1 MDHYLATIQTILD
14 RCENDNASP
23 SINDMEII
31 KINLCR
37 IIQTRY
43 GITQLWF
50 IPLIERIQNAC
61 CRHYNDVDM
70 LWEGNYIPKYNIGS
84 KEVELEVVESSDAS
98 CEGCVFNNSK
108 NYYCKDTHCIDVDRK
123 DDIDVIYKEVKRS

>member
-14 RCENDNASP
+14 RCDDNNTFP
-23 SINDMEII
+23 SIDDMEII

-43 GITQLWF
+43 EIIQLWF

-61 CRHYNDVDM
+61 CKHYYDVDM
-70 LWEGNYIPKYNIGS
+70 LWEN
-84 KEVELEVVESSDAS
+84 
-98 CEGCVFNNSK
+98 F
-108 NYYCKDTHCIDVDRK
+108 
-123 DDIDVIYKEVKRS
+123 VKKMTE

>member
-1 MDHYLATIQTILD
+1 MDHYLDTIKTILD
-14 RCENDNASP
+14 RCDDNNTSP
-23 SINDMEII
+23 SSDDMEII

-61 CRHYNDVDM
+61 CRHYDDVDM
-70 LWEGNYIPKYNIGS
+70 LWEN
-84 KEVELEVVESSDAS
+84 
-98 CEGCVFNNSK
+98 F
-108 NYYCKDTHCIDVDRK
+108 
-123 DDIDVIYKEVKRS
+123 VKKMTE

>member
-14 RCENDNASP
+14 RCDDNNTSP
-23 SINDMEII
+23 SIDDMEII

-50 IPLIERIQNAC
+50 IPLIERIQNSC
-61 CRHYNDVDM
+61 CRHYNDLDM
-70 LWEGNYIPKYNIGS
+70 LWENFVK
-84 KEVELEVVESSDAS
+84 
-98 CEGCVFNNSK
+98 K
-108 NYYCKDTHCIDVDRK
+108 ND
-123 DDIDVIYKEVKRS
+123 

>member
-14 RCENDNASP
+14 RCDDNNTSP
-23 SINDMEII
+23 SIDDMEII

-43 GITQLWF
+43 GITQLWL

-70 LWEGNYIPKYNIGS
+70 LWENFVK
-84 KEVELEVVESSDAS
+84 
-98 CEGCVFNNSK
+98 K
-108 NYYCKDTHCIDVDRK
+108 ND
-123 DDIDVIYKEVKRS
+123 

>member
-1 MDHYLATIQTILD
+1 MDHYLAIIQTILD
-14 RCENDNASP
+14 RCENDNTFP
-23 SINDMEII
+23 DIHDMEII

-61 CRHYNDVDM
+61 CKHHNDVDM
-70 LWEGNYIPKYNIGS
+70 LWE
-84 KEVELEVVESSDAS
+84 D
-98 CEGCVFNNSK
+98 F
-108 NYYCKDTHCIDVDRK
+108 
-123 DDIDVIYKEVKRS
+123 VKK

>member
-1 MDHYLATIQTILD
+1 MDHYLDTIKTILD
-14 RCENDNASP
+14 RCDDNNTSP
-23 SINDMEII
+23 SIDDMEII

-61 CRHYNDVDM
+61 RRHYDDVDM
-70 LWEGNYIPKYNIGS
+70 LWENFVK
-84 KEVELEVVESSDAS
+84 
-98 CEGCVFNNSK
+98 K
-108 NYYCKDTHCIDVDRK
+108 ND
-123 DDIDVIYKEVKRS
+123 

>member
-1 MDHYLATIQTILD
+1 MDHYLDTIKTILD
-14 RCENDNASP
+14 RCDDNNTSP
-23 SINDMEII
+23 SIDDMEII

-61 CRHYNDVDM
+61 CRHYDDVDM
-70 LWEGNYIPKYNIGS
+70 LWENFVK
-84 KEVELEVVESSDAS
+84 KMTEQ
-98 CEGCVFNNSK
+98 EG
-108 NYYCKDTHCIDVDRK
+108 
-123 DDIDVIYKEVKRS
+123 

>member
-14 RCENDNASP
+14 RCDDNNTSP
-23 SINDMEII
+23 SIDDMEII

-61 CRHYNDVDM
+61 CRHCNDVDM
-70 LWEGNYIPKYNIGS
+70 LWEN
-84 KEVELEVVESSDAS
+84 
-98 CEGCVFNNSK
+98 F
-108 NYYCKDTHCIDVDRK
+108 
-123 DDIDVIYKEVKRS
+123 VKRMTE